1 MDRELLFHY
10 PDFEE
15 ALREALNKPEGAI
28 TEADLL
34 RVEELYCSEFS
45 FSAEDHATLH
55 RCTNLKELCIKQH
68 EGIFDFSALTPLKS
82 LRILTVCG
90 SLFSSTLTFTNIS
103 ALGQLPCLEE
113 LFILDFDTIDLT
125 DIKQVPQLTGI
136 EVGWS
141 CSVTGLDSILCL
153 PNLKHIC
160 VADTVVPSL
169 SFVNQLDSETELELL
184 GVITDEPFDVEI
196 LNRFSKLEVEN
207 LRIAGQW
214 HFCPLRDTGGA

>member
-1 MDRELLFHY
+1 MNRELHFHY

-15 ALREALNKPEGAI
+15 ALREALSKPEGAI

-34 RVEELYCSEFS
+34 RVEVLYCSEFS
-45 FSAEDHATLH
+45 FSPEDYATLH
-55 RCTNLKELCIKQH
+55 LCTNLKELGIEQH
-68 EGIFDFSALTPLKS
+68 DGGFDFSLLTPLKS
-82 LRILTVCG
+82 LHFLTVCG
-90 SLFSSTLTFTNIS
+90 SIFSSTLTFTNVS
-103 ALGQLPCLEE
+103 ALAQLPCLEE

-125 DIKQVPQLTGI
+125 DIKQVPQLTWL

-141 CSVTGLDSILCL
+141 RSVTGLDSVLCL

-184 GVITDEPFDVEI
+184 SVETDEPFDVEN
-196 LNRFSKLEVEN
+196 LKRFSRLKVEN
-207 LRIAGQW
+207 LRIAGEW
-214 HFCPLRDTGGA
+214 HFRPLANKN